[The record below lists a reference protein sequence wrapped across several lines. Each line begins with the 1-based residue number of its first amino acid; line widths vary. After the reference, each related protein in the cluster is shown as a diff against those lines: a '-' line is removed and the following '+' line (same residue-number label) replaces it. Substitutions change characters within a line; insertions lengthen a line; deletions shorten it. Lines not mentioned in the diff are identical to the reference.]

1 MKEKTFKEK
10 LIRQFNLK
18 MTEKVIQDLKLQ
30 SKVVIHENDSKE
42 EIEANLLGEFLYQTN
57 GTDKEIMGEF
67 FG

>member
-42 EIEANLLGEFLYQTN
+42 EIEANLLGEFLY
-57 GTDKEIMGEF
+57 
-67 FG
+67 